1 MESFSLDESSL
12 ISTSS
17 GSKGSQLKYKHDNKW
32 FKVNTTGYEADAEV
46 LTCCILKASNCSNYV
61 QYHKCTVNDRV
72 GCYSE
77 NFLKNDE
84 QLITFENLY
93 YVNVG
98 ESLTE
103 KIAHLDGV
111 AARIQFVKESVQCY
125 TGLDV
130 SEYVDTIIALD
141 FLIRNGDRHLN
152 NMAIIRTA
160 SGYRVA
166 PIFDNGDAFFSSYQ
180 KFEPWLT
187 MEECLDRCT
196 AKPFSGSFDAQFS
209 CIGNKLRIDYSAV
222 AKLMCG
228 QEMTRGKEAA
238 LFLLEKYRNIFA
250 EDSLQDISVFKTI
263 LSPSQIL

>member
-1 MESFSLDESSL
+1 M
-12 ISTSS
+12 
-17 GSKGSQLKYKHDNKW
+17 
-32 FKVNTTGYEADAEV
+32 
-46 LTCCILKASNCSNYV
+46 
-61 QYHKCTVNDRV
+61 
-72 GCYSE
+72 
-77 NFLKNDE
+77 
-84 QLITFENLY
+84 
-93 YVNVG
+93 NVG

-103 KIAHLDGV
+103 KIARLDDV
-111 AARIQFVKESVQCY
+111 AARIQFVKEAVQCY

-196 AKPFSGSFDAQFS
+196 AKPFSGSFNAQFS
-209 CIGNKLRIDYSAV
+209 CIENKLRIDYSAV
-222 AKLMCG
+222 AKLMCE
-228 QEMTRGKEAA
+228 QEMTRGKETAF
-238 LFLLEKYRNIFA
+238 FLLEKYRNIMRHDEYA
-250 EDSLQDISVFKTI
+250 D
-263 LSPSQIL
+263 